1 MNALS
6 QSQQLAF
13 AFLLCGPILMTICWI
28 AFFVIDGRNQMGR
41 E

>member
-13 AFLLCGPILMTICWI
+13 AFALFGVGILIVCWL
-28 AFFVIDGRNQMGR
+28 AFFVIDGLSKVER